1 MAMVESCAYTFVIFV
16 RWPEHIKIPSTI
28 SSSRI
33 LYSQWSSDN
42 SAKFMPR
49 RLIISHGRSVNEYRN
64 LNFLDAPSSVTID
77 IQKGRVYL
85 QRIIIAGL
93 ASFWDKR
100 RWNTSG
106 GRPRWRCHSE
116 KLNIAERHNLGN
128 DDEPGSSAAWDLKVK
143 CNLSYANPA

>member
-1 MAMVESCAYTFVIFV
+1 
-16 RWPEHIKIPSTI
+16 
-28 SSSRI
+28 
-33 LYSQWSSDN
+33 
-42 SAKFMPR
+42 MPR

-100 RWNTSG
+100 RRIRAANG
-106 GRPRWRCHSE
+106 H
-116 KLNIAERHNLGN
+116 
-128 DDEPGSSAAWDLKVK
+128 DEGAIRK
-143 CNLSYANPA
+143 N